1 MQSKTPS
8 GESWSGGVLCSLLG
22 TIQGVVPSHEEGISL
37 PSKSIAVCSI
47 SDSGTL
53 PQSEQF
59 AQVRLVPSGVAEL
72 LGAFLGHFVKRHFT
86 ITALR
91 ARALKRFPGWHLVIG

>member
-72 LGAFLGHFVKRHFT
+72 LGAVLGHFIKRHFT